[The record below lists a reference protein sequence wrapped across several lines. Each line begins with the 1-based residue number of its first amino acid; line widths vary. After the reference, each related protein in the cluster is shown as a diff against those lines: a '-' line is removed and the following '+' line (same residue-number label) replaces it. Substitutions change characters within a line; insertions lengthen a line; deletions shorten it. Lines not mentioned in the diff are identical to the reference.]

1 MQYFY
6 KAQCHCID
14 DSSIHVESEGDRSRT
29 GHFYF
34 RVERFINRGKY
45 TYYYYP
51 LDGALLMCLF
61 FNLNLDDLDAAYEKN
76 KEYFPFATKTWSLL
90 CNAYLRG
97 KNGDF
102 SNPFIYKFRDF
113 SGGDNR
119 TYAWLLC
126 QKVPYISPSEINSKE
141 QYELACNLIH
151 YANDMLYQFIN
162 NDVSKIDKIKINT
175 IYALRTFAKKL
186 TLAIV
191 KENI

>member
-76 KEYFPFATKTWSLL
+76 KEYFPFATKTWPLL

-102 SNPFIYKFRDF
+102 SNPFNISLGILAVEIIEHMHGYFVKRYHIYPQAK
-113 SGGDNR
+113 S
-119 TYAWLLC
+119 TV
-126 QKVPYISPSEINSKE
+126 K
-141 QYELACNLIH
+141 
-151 YANDMLYQFIN
+151 N
-162 NDVSKIDKIKINT
+162 NMNW
-175 IYALRTFAKKL
+175 
-186 TLAIV
+186 LAILFIMLMTCYTSLLIMMCL
-191 KENI
+191 KSTRLK